1 MQHLITTLCFTPGL
15 LVLAG
20 PLAARPDIGPGS
32 PAQGDDFRQ
41 LEFIADQLGLS
52 DDQEEQINQVIN
64 ASQLTNAV
72 DRERARQ
79 IGEEMKAQV
88 SSFDAGTVQSLADE
102 LGAITSRLSYSA
114 TETHAA
120 IYQLFTAEQQ
130 AQLEELRLQRGEH
143 RGEQRRELEG
153 LPRGR

>member
-1 MQHLITTLCFTPGL
+1 MKKLIATLCITASL
-15 LVLAG
+15 LTLAG
-20 PLAARPDIGPGS
+20 PLAARPDAGPGGS
-32 PAQGDDFRQ
+32 GSGDDFRH

-52 DDQEEQINQVIN
+52 DDQEEQINQIIS
-64 ASQLTNAV
+64 ASQLENAV

-88 SSFDAGTVQSLADE
+88 SSFDAGTVQALADE

-120 IYQLFTAEQQ
+120 IHQLFTAEQQ
-130 AQLEELRLQRGEH
+130 AQLEGLRLQREQHRGEH
-143 RGEQRRELEG
+143 RGELEG
-153 LPRGR
+153 LPRSR